1 MRLTAMVL
9 ALSVMFMLNTLPVI
23 AQTNDF
29 AGNWNVVLGNQN
41 MYMTMGNDLRAVI
54 YNNANDL
61 IRSANING
69 ELVSNTHLMGTWIA
83 WPDITDQ
90 GTVNMYLSDAD
101 SFSGELTW
109 EEDGLVVTFSGT
121 RVPKPT

>member
-1 MRLTAMVL
+1 MVL